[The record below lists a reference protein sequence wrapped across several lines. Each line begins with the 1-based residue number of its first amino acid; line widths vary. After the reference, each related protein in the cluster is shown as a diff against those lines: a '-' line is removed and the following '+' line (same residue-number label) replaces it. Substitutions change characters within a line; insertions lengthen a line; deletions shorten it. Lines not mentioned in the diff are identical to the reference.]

1 MGKLVALAILTKK
14 PSTSVSGGSSL
25 IKNGEFMEVV
35 VMKLIISLLL
45 GVVAVGTAYAIV
57 AINKLKNRV
66 STEIDKIDDENT
78 KLLLNNAL
86 NRVDNLIIDQIDDL
100 SDLITKELGSIKNSG
115 KVPTVKDMQDI
126 VKKIK
131 DSTIENLDTSVITVL
146 REQTIDIED
155 YVKNMVE
162 RVIEE
167 NFIKE

>member
-1 MGKLVALAILTKK
+1 
-14 PSTSVSGGSSL
+14 
-25 IKNGEFMEVV
+25 MEVV

-115 KVPTVKDMQDI
+115 KVPTVEDMQDI

-146 REQTIDIED
+146 KEQTIDIED

-167 NFIKE
+167 NFIEK

>member
-1 MGKLVALAILTKK
+1 
-14 PSTSVSGGSSL
+14 
-25 IKNGEFMEVV
+25 MEIV

-78 KLLLNNAL
+78 KLLLSNAL
-86 NRVDNLIIDQIDDL
+86 NRVDVLIIDQIDGL
-100 SDLITKELGSIKNSG
+100 SDLITKELENIKDSG
-115 KVPTVKDMQDI
+115 KVPTVEDMQDI

-146 REQTIDIED
+146 KEQTIDIED

-167 NFIKE
+167 NFIEE

>member
-1 MGKLVALAILTKK
+1 
-14 PSTSVSGGSSL
+14 
-25 IKNGEFMEVV
+25 
-35 VMKLIISLLL
+35 MKLIISLLL

-78 KLLLNNAL
+78 KLLLSNAL

-115 KVPTVKDMQDI
+115 KVPTLEDI
-126 VKKIK
+126 QNTVEKIK
-131 DSTIENLDTSVITVL
+131 DSTIENLDTAVITVL
-146 REQTIDIED
+146 KEQTIDIED

>member
-1 MGKLVALAILTKK
+1 
-14 PSTSVSGGSSL
+14 
-25 IKNGEFMEVV
+25 
-35 VMKLIISLLL
+35 MKLIISLLL

-100 SDLITKELGSIKNSG
+100 SDLITKELGGIKNSG
-115 KVPTVKDMQDI
+115 KVPTVEDMQDI

-146 REQTIDIED
+146 KEQTIDIED

-167 NFIKE
+167 NFIEE

>member
-1 MGKLVALAILTKK
+1 
-14 PSTSVSGGSSL
+14 
-25 IKNGEFMEVV
+25 
-35 VMKLIISLLL
+35 MKLIISLLL

-100 SDLITKELGSIKNSG
+100 SDLITKELVSIKNSG
-115 KVPTVKDMQDI
+115 KVPTVEDMQDI

-146 REQTIDIED
+146 KEQTIDIED

>member
-1 MGKLVALAILTKK
+1 MV
-14 PSTSVSGGSSL
+14 VVH
-25 IKNGEFMEVV
+25 NGEFMEVV

-100 SDLITKELGSIKNSG
+100 SDLITKELVSIKNSG
-115 KVPTVKDMQDI
+115 KVPTVEDMQDI

-146 REQTIDIED
+146 KEQTIDIED

>member
-1 MGKLVALAILTKK
+1 
-14 PSTSVSGGSSL
+14 
-25 IKNGEFMEVV
+25 
-35 VMKLIISLLL
+35 MKLIISLLL

-115 KVPTVKDMQDI
+115 KVPTVEDMQDI

-146 REQTIDIED
+146 KEQTIDIED

>member
-1 MGKLVALAILTKK
+1 
-14 PSTSVSGGSSL
+14 
-25 IKNGEFMEVV
+25 MEVV

-45 GVVAVGTAYAIV
+45 GAVAVGTAYAIV

-86 NRVDNLIIDQIDDL
+86 NRVDNLIVDQIDDL

-115 KVPTVKDMQDI
+115 KVPTVEDMQDI

-146 REQTIDIED
+146 KEQTIDIED

>member
-1 MGKLVALAILTKK
+1 M
-14 PSTSVSGGSSL
+14 
-25 IKNGEFMEVV
+25 
-35 VMKLIISLLL
+35 
-45 GVVAVGTAYAIV
+45 GTAYAIV

-115 KVPTVKDMQDI
+115 KVPTVEDMQDI

-131 DSTIENLDTSVITVL
+131 DSTIKNLDTSVITVL
-146 REQTIDIED
+146 KEQTIDIED

>member
-1 MGKLVALAILTKK
+1 
-14 PSTSVSGGSSL
+14 
-25 IKNGEFMEVV
+25 MEVV

-115 KVPTVKDMQDI
+115 KVPTVEDMQDI

-131 DSTIENLDTSVITVL
+131 DSTIENLDTAVITVL
-146 REQTIDIED
+146 KEQTIDIED

-167 NFIKE
+167 NFIEK

>member
-1 MGKLVALAILTKK
+1 
-14 PSTSVSGGSSL
+14 
-25 IKNGEFMEVV
+25 
-35 VMKLIISLLL
+35 MKLIISLLL

-78 KLLLNNAL
+78 KLLLSNAL
-86 NRVDNLIIDQIDDL
+86 NRIDILIIDQIDDL

-115 KVPTVKDMQDI
+115 KVPTVEDMQDI

-146 REQTIDIED
+146 KEQTIDIED

-167 NFIKE
+167 NFIEE

>member
-1 MGKLVALAILTKK
+1 
-14 PSTSVSGGSSL
+14 
-25 IKNGEFMEVV
+25 
-35 VMKLIISLLL
+35 MKLIISLLL
-45 GVVAVGTAYAIV
+45 GAVAVGTAYAIV

-115 KVPTVKDMQDI
+115 KVPTVEDMQDI

-131 DSTIENLDTSVITVL
+131 DSTIENLGTSVITVL
-146 REQTIDIED
+146 KEQTIDIED

-167 NFIKE
+167 NFIER

>member
-1 MGKLVALAILTKK
+1 M
-14 PSTSVSGGSSL
+14 
-25 IKNGEFMEVV
+25 
-35 VMKLIISLLL
+35 
-45 GVVAVGTAYAIV
+45 GTAYAIV

-86 NRVDNLIIDQIDDL
+86 NRVDNLIIDQIDGL

-115 KVPTVKDMQDI
+115 KVPTVEDI
-126 VKKIK
+126 QKNKKKIK

-146 REQTIDIED
+146 KEQTIDIED

-167 NFIKE
+167 NFIEE

>member
-1 MGKLVALAILTKK
+1 
-14 PSTSVSGGSSL
+14 
-25 IKNGEFMEVV
+25 
-35 VMKLIISLLL
+35 MKLIISLLL

-66 STEIDKIDDENT
+66 STEIDKINDENT

-115 KVPTVKDMQDI
+115 KVPTVEDMQDI

-146 REQTIDIED
+146 KEQTIDIED

-167 NFIKE
+167 NFIEE

>member
-1 MGKLVALAILTKK
+1 
-14 PSTSVSGGSSL
+14 
-25 IKNGEFMEVV
+25 
-35 VMKLIISLLL
+35 MKLIISLLL

-115 KVPTVKDMQDI
+115 KVPTVEDMQDI

-131 DSTIENLDTSVITVL
+131 DSTIENLDTAVITVL
-146 REQTIDIED
+146 KEQTIDIED

-162 RVIEE
+162 CVIEE

>member
-1 MGKLVALAILTKK
+1 
-14 PSTSVSGGSSL
+14 
-25 IKNGEFMEVV
+25 MEVV

-86 NRVDNLIIDQIDDL
+86 NRVDNLIINQIDDL
-100 SDLITKELGSIKNSG
+100 SDLITKELENIKNSG
-115 KVPTVKDMQDI
+115 KVPTLEDI
-126 VKKIK
+126 QNTVEKIK
-131 DSTIENLDTSVITVL
+131 DSTIENLDTAVITVL
-146 REQTIDIED
+146 KEQTIDIED

>member
-1 MGKLVALAILTKK
+1 
-14 PSTSVSGGSSL
+14 
-25 IKNGEFMEVV
+25 
-35 VMKLIISLLL
+35 MKLIISLLL

-100 SDLITKELGSIKNSG
+100 SDLITKELVSIKNSG
-115 KVPTVKDMQDI
+115 KVPTVEDMQEI

-131 DSTIENLDTSVITVL
+131 DSTIENLDTAVITVL
-146 REQTIDIED
+146 KEQTIDIED

>member
-1 MGKLVALAILTKK
+1 
-14 PSTSVSGGSSL
+14 
-25 IKNGEFMEVV
+25 
-35 VMKLIISLLL
+35 MKLIISLLL

-78 KLLLNNAL
+78 KLLLSNAL
-86 NRVDNLIIDQIDDL
+86 NRVDVLIIDQVDDL
-100 SDLITKELGSIKNSG
+100 SYLITKELENIKNSG
-115 KVPTVKDMQDI
+115 KVPTLEDI
-126 VKKIK
+126 QNTVEKIK
-131 DSTIENLDTSVITVL
+131 DSTIENLDTAVITVL
-146 REQTIDIED
+146 KEQTIDIED

>member
-1 MGKLVALAILTKK
+1 
-14 PSTSVSGGSSL
+14 
-25 IKNGEFMEVV
+25 
-35 VMKLIISLLL
+35 MKLIISLLL

-78 KLLLNNAL
+78 KLLLNNVL

-115 KVPTVKDMQDI
+115 KVPTVEDMQDI

-146 REQTIDIED
+146 KEQTIDIED

-167 NFIKE
+167 NFIEE

>member
-1 MGKLVALAILTKK
+1 
-14 PSTSVSGGSSL
+14 
-25 IKNGEFMEVV
+25 
-35 VMKLIISLLL
+35 MKLIISLLL

-115 KVPTVKDMQDI
+115 KVPTVEDMQDI

-146 REQTIDIED
+146 KEQTIDIED

-162 RVIEE
+162 RMIEE

>member
-1 MGKLVALAILTKK
+1 
-14 PSTSVSGGSSL
+14 
-25 IKNGEFMEVV
+25 
-35 VMKLIISLLL
+35 MKLIISLLL

-115 KVPTVKDMQDI
+115 KVPTVEDMQDI

-131 DSTIENLDTSVITVL
+131 DSTIKNLDTSVITVL
-146 REQTIDIED
+146 KEQTIDIED

>member
-1 MGKLVALAILTKK
+1 
-14 PSTSVSGGSSL
+14 
-25 IKNGEFMEVV
+25 
-35 VMKLIISLLL
+35 MKLIISLLL

-86 NRVDNLIIDQIDDL
+86 NRVDVLIIDQIDGL
-100 SDLITKELGSIKNSG
+100 SNLITKELENIKDSG
-115 KVPTVKDMQDI
+115 KVPTVEDMQDI

-146 REQTIDIED
+146 KEQTINIED

-167 NFIKE
+167 NFIEE

>member
-1 MGKLVALAILTKK
+1 
-14 PSTSVSGGSSL
+14 
-25 IKNGEFMEVV
+25 
-35 VMKLIISLLL
+35 MKLITSLLL

-86 NRVDNLIIDQIDDL
+86 NRVDVLIIDQVDDL
-100 SDLITKELGSIKNSG
+100 SDLITKELENIKNSG
-115 KVPTVKDMQDI
+115 KVPTLEDI
-126 VKKIK
+126 QNTVEKIK
-131 DSTIENLDTSVITVL
+131 DSTIENLDTAVITVL
-146 REQTIDIED
+146 KEQTIDIED

>member
-1 MGKLVALAILTKK
+1 
-14 PSTSVSGGSSL
+14 
-25 IKNGEFMEVV
+25 
-35 VMKLIISLLL
+35 MKLIISLLL
-45 GVVAVGTAYAIV
+45 GIVAVGTAYAIV

-115 KVPTVKDMQDI
+115 KVPTVEDMQDI

-146 REQTIDIED
+146 KEQTIDIED

-167 NFIKE
+167 NFIEE

>member
-1 MGKLVALAILTKK
+1 
-14 PSTSVSGGSSL
+14 
-25 IKNGEFMEVV
+25 
-35 VMKLIISLLL
+35 MKLIISLLL

-78 KLLLNNAL
+78 KLLLSNAL
-86 NRVDNLIIDQIDDL
+86 NRVDVLIIDQVDDL

-115 KVPTVKDMQDI
+115 KVPTVEDMQDI

-131 DSTIENLDTSVITVL
+131 DSTIENLDTAVITVL
-146 REQTIDIED
+146 KEQTIDIED

-162 RVIEE
+162 CVIEE

>member
-1 MGKLVALAILTKK
+1 
-14 PSTSVSGGSSL
+14 
-25 IKNGEFMEVV
+25 
-35 VMKLIISLLL
+35 MKLITSLLL

-86 NRVDNLIIDQIDDL
+86 NRVDNLIINQIDDL

-115 KVPTVKDMQDI
+115 KVPTVEDMQDI

-146 REQTIDIED
+146 KEQTIDIED

>member
-1 MGKLVALAILTKK
+1 
-14 PSTSVSGGSSL
+14 
-25 IKNGEFMEVV
+25 MEVV

-115 KVPTVKDMQDI
+115 KVPTVEDMQNI

-146 REQTIDIED
+146 KEQTIDIED

-167 NFIKE
+167 NFIEE

>member
-1 MGKLVALAILTKK
+1 
-14 PSTSVSGGSSL
+14 
-25 IKNGEFMEVV
+25 
-35 VMKLIISLLL
+35 MKLIISLLL

-86 NRVDNLIIDQIDDL
+86 NRVDNLIIGQIDDL

-115 KVPTVKDMQDI
+115 KVPTVEDMQDI

-146 REQTIDIED
+146 KEQTIDIED

>member
-1 MGKLVALAILTKK
+1 
-14 PSTSVSGGSSL
+14 
-25 IKNGEFMEVV
+25 MEVV

-86 NRVDNLIIDQIDDL
+86 NRVDVLIIDQIDGL
-100 SDLITKELGSIKNSG
+100 SDLITKELENIKDSG
-115 KVPTVKDMQDI
+115 KVPTVEDMQDI

-146 REQTIDIED
+146 KEQTIDIED

-167 NFIKE
+167 NFIEE

>member
-1 MGKLVALAILTKK
+1 
-14 PSTSVSGGSSL
+14 
-25 IKNGEFMEVV
+25 MEVV

-45 GVVAVGTAYAIV
+45 GAVAVGTAYAIV

-115 KVPTVKDMQDI
+115 KVPTVEDIQEI

-146 REQTIDIED
+146 KEQTIDIED

-167 NFIKE
+167 NFIEE

>member
-1 MGKLVALAILTKK
+1 
-14 PSTSVSGGSSL
+14 
-25 IKNGEFMEVV
+25 MEVV

-115 KVPTVKDMQDI
+115 KVPTVEDMQDI

-146 REQTIDIED
+146 KEQTIDIED

>member
-1 MGKLVALAILTKK
+1 
-14 PSTSVSGGSSL
+14 
-25 IKNGEFMEVV
+25 
-35 VMKLIISLLL
+35 MKLIISLLL

-115 KVPTVKDMQDI
+115 KVPTVEDMQNI

-146 REQTIDIED
+146 KEQTIDIED

-167 NFIKE
+167 NFIEE

>member
-1 MGKLVALAILTKK
+1 
-14 PSTSVSGGSSL
+14 
-25 IKNGEFMEVV
+25 
-35 VMKLIISLLL
+35 MKLIISLLL
-45 GVVAVGTAYAIV
+45 GVVAVGAAYAIV

-100 SDLITKELGSIKNSG
+100 SDLITKGLGSIKNSG
-115 KVPTVKDMQDI
+115 KVPTVEDMQDI

-146 REQTIDIED
+146 KEQTIDIED

-167 NFIKE
+167 NFIEE

>member
-1 MGKLVALAILTKK
+1 
-14 PSTSVSGGSSL
+14 
-25 IKNGEFMEVV
+25 
-35 VMKLIISLLL
+35 MKLIISLLL

-115 KVPTVKDMQDI
+115 KVPTVEDI
-126 VKKIK
+126 QEVVKKIK

-146 REQTIDIED
+146 KEQTIDIED

-167 NFIKE
+167 NFIEE